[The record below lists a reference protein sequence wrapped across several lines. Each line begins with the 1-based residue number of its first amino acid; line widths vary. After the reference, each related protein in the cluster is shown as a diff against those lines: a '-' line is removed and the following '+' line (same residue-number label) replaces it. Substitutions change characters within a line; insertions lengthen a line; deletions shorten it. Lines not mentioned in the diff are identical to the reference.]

1 MRARASKARAGAA
14 APTLRR
20 ARSGRVPPAAPGVHQ
35 RGDGVKGV
43 RRRPSGPTARVPA
56 AARVVGTRR
65 QPLGAALPAGS
76 ARRRSL
82 DAIRF
87 RDRLARGVTCG
98 KGGRLAR
105 RPAASAPRARPA
117 ARRLGRPRRAVE
129 VWADSVHGNTRR
141 GTSAFL
147 HTFVS
152 GRYHRGAAPQRR
164 FRCGPASLRSPPPR
178 RRSAHRIPRR
188 RAAERGAAVKRLSR
202 GNAEAPSAP
211 NLAYPRTTRRPRPP
225 RRPAPPRE
233 PTSPRK

>member
-1 MRARASKARAGAA
+1 M
-14 APTLRR
+14 
-20 ARSGRVPPAAPGVHQ
+20 
-35 RGDGVKGV
+35 
-43 RRRPSGPTARVPA
+43 
-56 AARVVGTRR
+56 
-65 QPLGAALPAGS
+65 
-76 ARRRSL
+76 
-82 DAIRF
+82 
-87 RDRLARGVTCG
+87 ARGVTCG

-105 RPAASAPRARPA
+105 RPAASAPRARRA

-129 VWADSVHGNTRR
+129 VWADSVRGNARR

-202 GNAEAPSAP
+202 CLENRFQKWNSAIP
-211 NLAYPRTTRRPRPP
+211 GPRGVRVRRAAPRPP
-225 RRPAPPRE
+225 ARRAGRE
-233 PTSPRK
+233 NSESGSGRRNLMVARIRGSEGERDNREFHFFLGVWNSDLGTSYGDSSKIIFFAGRRNGAIRASVRR